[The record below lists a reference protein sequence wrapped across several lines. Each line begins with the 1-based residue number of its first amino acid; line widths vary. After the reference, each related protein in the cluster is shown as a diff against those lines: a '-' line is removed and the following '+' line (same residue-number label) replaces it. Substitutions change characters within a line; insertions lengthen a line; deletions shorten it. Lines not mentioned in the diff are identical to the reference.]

1 MAVKVDNTKC
11 TGCGS
16 CVEPWPLEA
25 MAVNDALAAAD
36 PEACVECGVCMEAC
50 PNDAISLP

>member
-16 CVEPWPLEA
+16 CVEACPLEA
-25 MAVNDALAAAD
+25 MTVNDALAAAD